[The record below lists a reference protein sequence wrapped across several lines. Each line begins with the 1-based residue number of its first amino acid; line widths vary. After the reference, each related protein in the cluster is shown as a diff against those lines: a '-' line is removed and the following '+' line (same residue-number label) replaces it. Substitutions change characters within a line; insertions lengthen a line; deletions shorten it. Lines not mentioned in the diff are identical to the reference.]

1 MIIDVSNFID
11 GETRE
16 VSFSEKVLIP
26 ENYCVDNNADVKVV
40 GEISNEKGK
49 FHFTGNVLASLCLN
63 CDLCLKPFYV
73 ELKFIIDEIFSDD
86 FSEVDSENDFF
97 HFSDKKIN
105 LAEAIISGILF
116 NIPMKAVCSD
126 NCKGLCGVCGHNLNE
141 GDCQCDKTYVNPKF
155 EKLKALFEESE
166 EEV

>member
-16 VSFSEKVLIP
+16 VSFSENVLIP
-26 ENYCVDNNADVKVV
+26 ENYCADNNADVKVR

-63 CDLCLKPFYV
+63 CDLCLEPFNV
-73 ELKFIIDEIFSDD
+73 ELKFVIDEIFSDD
-86 FSEVDSENDFF
+86 FSGTDGENDFF
-97 HFSDKKIN
+97 HLRDKKIN
-105 LAEAIISGILF
+105 LAEAVISGILL

-126 NCKGLCGVCGHNLNE
+126 NCKGLCGICGHNLNE
-141 GDCQCDKTYVNPKF
+141 GDCGCDNTYVNPKF

>member
-1 MIIDVSNFID
+1 M
-11 GETRE
+11 
-16 VSFSEKVLIP
+16 
-26 ENYCVDNNADVKVV
+26 